1 MRSKKINGTIIFNII
16 LLALQFSIL
25 VLEMLPNAVMIPFS
39 SGPNSW
45 VTSTFSYFSLT
56 TMFGAVN
63 FCPILSA
70 VLTII
75 SILLCVI
82 CLIKKESPLRSKWPW
97 IVLFN
102 ILFFVISFNQ
112 WFRYGIEY
120 ISVPN
125 YCIAA
130 LALVTI
136 VFLITFHI
144 RSTKNQPGTASNKNS
159 V

>member
-1 MRSKKINGTIIFNII
+1 MRSKKVNGTIIFNII

-56 TMFGAVN
+56 TMFGAVD
-63 FCPILSA
+63 FFPILSA

-82 CLIKKESPLRSKWPW
+82 CFVKRKSVLNGKWVCL
-97 IVLFN
+97 VLFDLMVLAFS
-102 ILFFVISFNQ
+102 ILGPWLQ
-112 WFRYGIEY
+112 YGIEY

-125 YCIAA
+125 YCIAV
-130 LALVTI
+130 LALISSVILLAAHTR
-136 VFLITFHI
+136 L
-144 RSTKNQPGTASNKNS
+144 TKNSG
-159 V
+159 